1 MDNFRISYS
10 FLKAAFHVLE
20 DSRQNSFKGQAPQL
34 HVKWDLIYKNSNYS
48 DFAKTQRQ
56 ETGKIPVFDAEE
68 KTEFLYLR
76 CHKIVPGM
84 GGYALGAPF
93 K

>member
-20 DSRQNSFKGQAPQL
+20 DSRQNSFKVQVPQL
-34 HVKWDLIYKNSNYS
+34 HVKWDLICKNSNYS
-48 DFAKTQRQ
+48 DFARTQRQ

-84 GGYALGAPF
+84 RGYVLGALF